1 MSFDRRKILL
11 AIIFMALVL
20 GTGWYLLG
28 RSTNGSSKGDDH
40 GAPPVLITSEKVT
53 KHEFVNV
60 LEAEGTAHANES
72 IDLTAKA
79 TETIRAL
86 HFTDGQSVKA
96 GTVVAELTATEQT
109 ADEAAASA
117 ALREQQQAF
126 NRATKLAEQGFVS
139 KAGLDT
145 ARAALDTAR
154 AKAASLK
161 SRMKD
166 RAITAPFAGV
176 LGLRRVSV
184 GTLVKPGDI
193 ITTLD
198 DISRI
203 KVDFTVPESE
213 YASLKKGQS
222 VRATA
227 AAFPG
232 RTFLGAVDS
241 IDTRI
246 DPASRAVTVRAIFPN
261 DDASLLAGM
270 LMRVGI
276 ESNPRTSLAVP
287 EQSIVPIED
296 KSYVFVIKA
305 DRSVDRREISTGQ
318 REPGIVEVLKGLAD
332 NEDVSVE
339 GTMKLRPDS
348 TVKFKSD
355 KPKDPGKHPGGSTGA
370 TNGKTGD
377 RKPS

>member
-1 MSFDRRKILL
+1 MSFDRRKALL
-11 AIIFMALVL
+11 ATIFLALVL
-20 GTGWYLLG
+20 GAGWYLLG
-28 RSTNGSSKGDDH
+28 KSGKDAGKGADH
-40 GAPPVLITSEKVT
+40 GAPPVLVTAEKVL
-53 KHEFVNV
+53 KRQFVNV
-60 LEAEGTAHANES
+60 LEAEGTARANES
-72 IDLTAKA
+72 IDLTAKT

-117 ALREQQQAF
+117 ALREQEQAF
-126 NRATKLAEQGFVS
+126 GRATKLAEQGFVS
-139 KAGLDT
+139 KAGLDA

-154 AKAASLK
+154 AKVASLR

-166 RAITAPFAGV
+166 RAITAPFDGV

-184 GTLVKPGDI
+184 GSLVKPGDI

-198 DISRI
+198 DISKI

-232 RTFLGAVDS
+232 RTFLGTVDS
-241 IDTRI
+241 IDTRV

-276 ESNPRTSLAVP
+276 ESNPRMSLSVP

-296 KSYVFVIKA
+296 KSYVFVINA
-305 DRSVDRREISTGQ
+305 DRSADRREVTTGQ
-318 REPGIVEVLKGLAD
+318 REPGIVEVLKGVAE

-339 GTMKLRPDS
+339 GTMKLRPGS
-348 TVKFKSD
+348 KVKFKSD
-355 KPKDPGKHPGGSTGA
+355 TPKDERKHPAGSAGA